1 MPRTTSDTRTKPRAP
16 LYLMWRDR
24 IYGRAI
30 PSASTAMGDGDFQPA
45 NILTRSLLLRA
56 CVQASSKGMKARRPP
71 RCCSPAAA
79 ASSPRRQPPPPH
91 LSAGLRGR
99 CYCGAV
105 RFVVRTDATP
115 IRATFCH
122 CESCRRAHSA
132 PLYQVCYVKPSDF
145 AVTAGRELLKAPPRP
160 HGYRHFCSECGTRIC
175 NVMTKGI
182 PRTGFFPSTLEAKD
196 QSILPTR
203 FRPEL
208 HHCPE
213 EQVGYLRRHLL
224 PEDGLPRQPCIYVAE
239 TRG

>member
-1 MPRTTSDTRTKPRAP
+1 MAGPSHP
-16 LYLMWRDR
+16 LALQWATV
-24 IYGRAI
+24 IFSL
-30 PSASTAMGDGDFQPA
+30 PTLSH
-45 NILTRSLLLRA
+45 TRSLLLRA
-56 CVQASSKGMKARRPP
+56 CRFNSKGMNGE
-71 RCCSPAAA
+71 AAA
-79 ASSPRRQPPPPH
+79 ALLLTGGAALTLWLARRRQPPPPH